1 MQEMEGIGNDKSS
14 CSSSSTVPGPCLSK
28 YVDPSS
34 EESHRYY
41 LARRNA
47 LEMLRDRGYEVSL
60 EDTNLSL
67 QDFRTVYGERPDVDR
82 LRISAHHRSDSSNK
96 VKVVFFGTSKVKVN
110 TIRINLTKHVLS
122 LRHRVLTDGEK
133 KALLKHFN
141 IEEKQLPR
149 ISKKDAVVRYYG
161 LEKGQVVK
169 VSYRGE
175 LTESYVAYRCVK
187 ILCFKDK
194 TKFLKDMETP
204 PFIRS
209 FGDNQSSLMDRF
221 ERLSFEAHLSNA
233 LLGRSLSESG
243 FSSMYNAVLDDPPPV
258 HVEDQ
263 DCHRVRRGL
272 RLNKMLKNLMKPI
285 RYCSRRISRGKK
297 QDGYDLDARSFK
309 KWQTFS
315 KSKNLIQRLRV
326 VSVLIQRLWS
336 PAIKLGKA
344 DEDTTLPTTLKTG
357 RLNKKQTQLC
367 FDSQHLLEERER
379 ERELKGHDFVVV
391 EGKDQMHSTSI
402 PAGDLEKQQDKAPEK
417 QSESVNE
424 SATEVNLTIVVCNG
438 DSSGAHETVEVAQIY
453 GPAEREESPKKVC
466 LSRNS
471 SSHEQC
477 RVCQQE
483 KEEALIELG
492 CLCRGGLAKSHR
504 SCIDAW
510 FRTKGSNQCEICQAV
525 AVYVPPPETQPTT
538 NYWVWRI
545 DPSYRQEQRE
555 RGCFSPLWVAFS
567 ILIGGL
573 MLDVL
578 ISITLGVSALP
589 VNIIIG
595 VIVVLGLG
603 TALRLTLEFCY
614 EWSLRRAVQRAVQ
627 RRETA
632 FNNIAY
638 PSAFPPV
645 FFCENQKK
653 RKSKE
658 MDAKIGKFFDSVGS
672 FFSGGDKIP
681 WSEGDVIAG
690 CEREVRE
697 ATNSGNEG
705 LKKECLM
712 RLSWAL
718 VHSHQQDDVQ
728 RGIDMLEASLA
739 NSAPPLEDREKL
751 YLLAVGYYRS
761 GDCSKS
767 RQLIDR
773 CIEMQP
779 DWRQALVL
787 KKCIEDKITK
797 DGVIGIGITASAVGA
812 VGLIAGGI
820 VAALARKK

>member
-1 MQEMEGIGNDKSS
+1 
-14 CSSSSTVPGPCLSK
+14 
-28 YVDPSS
+28 
-34 EESHRYY
+34 
-41 LARRNA
+41 
-47 LEMLRDRGYEVSL
+47 
-60 EDTNLSL
+60 
-67 QDFRTVYGERPDVDR
+67 
-82 LRISAHHRSDSSNK
+82 
-96 VKVVFFGTSKVKVN
+96 
-110 TIRINLTKHVLS
+110 
-122 LRHRVLTDGEK
+122 
-133 KALLKHFN
+133 
-141 IEEKQLPR
+141 
-149 ISKKDAVVRYYG
+149 
-161 LEKGQVVK
+161 
-169 VSYRGE
+169 
-175 LTESYVAYRCVK
+175 
-187 ILCFKDK
+187 
-194 TKFLKDMETP
+194 
-204 PFIRS
+204 
-209 FGDNQSSLMDRF
+209 
-221 ERLSFEAHLSNA
+221 
-233 LLGRSLSESG
+233 
-243 FSSMYNAVLDDPPPV
+243 
-258 HVEDQ
+258 
-263 DCHRVRRGL
+263 
-272 RLNKMLKNLMKPI
+272 
-285 RYCSRRISRGKK
+285 
-297 QDGYDLDARSFK
+297 
-309 KWQTFS
+309 
-315 KSKNLIQRLRV
+315 
-326 VSVLIQRLWS
+326 
-336 PAIKLGKA
+336 
-344 DEDTTLPTTLKTG
+344 
-357 RLNKKQTQLC
+357 
-367 FDSQHLLEERER
+367 
-379 ERELKGHDFVVV
+379 
-391 EGKDQMHSTSI
+391 MHSTSI
-402 PAGDLEKQQDKAPEK
+402 PAGDLEKQQDKAPEQ

-438 DSSGAHETVEVAQIY
+438 DSSRGPETVEVAQIF

-525 AVYVPPPETQPTT
+525 AVNVPPPETQPTT

-638 PSAFPPV
+638 PSAL
-645 FFCENQKK
+645 
-653 RKSKE
+653 
-658 MDAKIGKFFDSVGS
+658 
-672 FFSGGDKIP
+672 
-681 WSEGDVIAG
+681 
-690 CEREVRE
+690 EVRE